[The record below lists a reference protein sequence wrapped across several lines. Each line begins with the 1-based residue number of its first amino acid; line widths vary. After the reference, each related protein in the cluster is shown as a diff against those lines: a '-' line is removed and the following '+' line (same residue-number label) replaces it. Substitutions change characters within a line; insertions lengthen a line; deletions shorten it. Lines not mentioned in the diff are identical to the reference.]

1 MKNFSLLK
9 TKKSIQKEDNKDISL
24 MEIYD
29 SIKNK
34 ELIPFKMIFKI
45 MKDKYEKSTNQ
56 KELDEIMTKYIIDE
70 ELSEKYLNQLISSSN
85 INIIQDHFDSMYII
99 LKFFYRLK

>member
-9 TKKSIQKEDNKDISL
+9 TRESNQKEYNKDISL

-34 ELIPFKMIFKI
+34 ELIPFKMIFKM

-56 KELDEIMTKYIIDE
+56 NELDEIMTKYIIDE

>member
-9 TKKSIQKEDNKDISL
+9 TRESNQKEYNKDISL

-34 ELIPFKMIFKI
+34 ELIPFKMIFKM